1 MSNTALRRVSLYRLS
16 SSVRI
21 VLKRSLK
28 TRLTLRSTLCRET
41 SRPRRDAW
49 SIKVCKPR
57 ISEGGGRIKENGWW
71 GGCEEE
77 TQTKRERIT
86 LQAGAML
93 YSTLF
98 PKHLIRIVGKQPVL
112 STPAHTLYFQA
123 SFQRLQGRF
132 RSLLLIWSVTK
143 HNKHKPVFLFPGVY
157 RIWNCR
163 QVLLSPEIWMC
174 VCVCS
179 LYRKPLKRRLR
190 HTDKSKVMCSR
201 GLTISTPI
209 PAVTVGAAA
218 QHVPSH
224 AACLKR
230 GSPKSLGPDFPLHPK
245 WMLCVCV
252 LWVCVYGLVFPC
264 WRLVLYCSGP
274 ENEQHTEEML
284 NIIL

>member
-1 MSNTALRRVSLYRLS
+1 MNTCAPRGLMSNTALRRVSLYRLS

-71 GGCEEE
+71 GGSEEE

-112 STPAHTLYFQA
+112 STPAHTHYIFRLHSKGFKAGFVLCSWSEAWQNTTSTSL
-123 SFQRLQGRF
+123 SFCFLGFTGYETAGRCCCPQR
-132 RSLLLIWSVTK
+132 S
-143 HNKHKPVFLFPGVY
+143 
-157 RIWNCR
+157 
-163 QVLLSPEIWMC
+163 EC
-174 VCVCS
+174 VCVCVH
-179 LYRKPLKRRLR
+179 YTGNHLKEGCATQTNQRW
-190 HTDKSKVMCSR
+190 C
-201 GLTISTPI
+201 
-209 PAVTVGAAA
+209 AAE
-218 QHVPSH
+218 
-224 AACLKR
+224 
-230 GSPKSLGPDFPLHPK
+230 GS
-245 WMLCVCV
+245 
-252 LWVCVYGLVFPC
+252 
-264 WRLVLYCSGP
+264 
-274 ENEQHTEEML
+274 Q
-284 NIIL
+284 